1 MEIDSEK
8 IAVRE
13 EAIQMQRGLE
23 DQLATEQATMQ
34 DLNEQVEMLT
44 ERKKELKQQVSALQ
58 GELDESRGLIGGY
71 HKVVVVWGGGLME
84 RKEELKQQ
92 MSALQGEL
100 DDSKRAYR
108 WVS

>member
-1 MEIDSEK
+1 MHYIVDLSHLQGLVERDSEVK
-8 IAVRE
+8 AARE

-23 DQLATEQATMQ
+23 DQLATEQATSQ
-34 DLNEQVEMLT
+34 DLNEQVERLT
-44 ERKKELKQQVSALQ
+44 
-58 GELDESRGLIGGY
+58 
-71 HKVVVVWGGGLME
+71 E